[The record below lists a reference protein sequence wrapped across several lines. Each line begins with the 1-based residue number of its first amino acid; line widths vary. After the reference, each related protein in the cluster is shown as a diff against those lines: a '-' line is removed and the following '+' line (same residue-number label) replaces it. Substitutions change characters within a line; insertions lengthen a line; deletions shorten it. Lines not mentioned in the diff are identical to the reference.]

1 MQTLFEGT
9 IRNEVF
15 AVPEVALLSIPSR
28 PASARPALR
37 ATFLRVAQS
46 A

>member
-15 AVPEVALLSIPSR
+15 AVPELGVLSIPSR
-28 PASARPALR
+28 LASARPALR
-37 ATFLRVAQS
+37 ATFLQVARFS
-46 A
+46 